1 MWRSVCCT
9 ATGVA
14 ALLALTLALPAS
26 GAGTGTSNSGTG
38 TQGTGTSTGATP
50 ALSATVEQCVT
61 AATQADRSVTFTG
74 QMETVPGA
82 HRMAM
87 EIAVQEHAPDEAD
100 FHTLTAAGPPTWER
114 SEAGVR
120 VYKFVRQVTNLP
132 APATFRAVVEYRW
145 MNERG
150 QVIRHD
156 ERRTLGCRE
165 PGGPKPVAPT
175 PAPTSGLAGGGRA
188 ARGSSR

>member
-1 MWRSVCCT
+1 MSRSMFSMALST
-9 ATGVA
+9 VA
-14 ALLALTLALPAS
+14 LMALP
-26 GAGTGTSNSGTG
+26 GTGTT
-38 TQGTGTSTGATP
+38 TSPAP

-87 EIAVQEHAPDEAD
+87 EITVQEHAPDEAS
-100 FHTLTAAGPPTWER
+100 FHTLTAAGSPTWER

-120 VYKFVRQVTNLP
+120 VYKYVRQVTDLP
-132 APATFRAVVEYRW
+132 APATFRAVVAYRW

-156 ERRTLGCRE
+156 ERRTLVCRQPQE
-165 PGGPKPVAPT
+165 RPKPE
-175 PAPTSGLAGGGRA
+175 PAAKLSSG
-188 ARGSSR
+188 

>member
-1 MWRSVCCT
+1 MSRSMFSMALST
-9 ATGVA
+9 VA
-14 ALLALTLALPAS
+14 LMALP
-26 GAGTGTSNSGTG
+26 GTGT
-38 TQGTGTSTGATP
+38 TSPAP

-61 AATQADRSVTFTG
+61 AAAQADRSVTFTG

-87 EIAVQEHAPDEAD
+87 EITVLERAPDEAS

-120 VYKFVRQVTNLP
+120 VYKYVRQVTDLP
-132 APATFRAVVEYRW
+132 APAAFRAVVEYRW

-156 ERRTLGCRE
+156 IRRTTVCRE
-165 PGGPKPVAPT
+165 LQERPKPEPT
-175 PAPTSGLAGGGRA
+175 AKLPSA
-188 ARGSSR
+188 